1 MSPDTRRGVIVV
13 LLILVLLVLQ
23 ATVRVSRVGALPPD
37 AQLWTCGGRIDT
49 LFGHAVRHAEARGLP
64 RYLVAGVA
72 WRESTWR
79 VDAVNDSG
87 AHRAEGL
94 MQIVVHYHRS
104 MKGWTFDPCASL
116 SYGADYLARL
126 MRKYHGAVCMALGE
140 YSGHTVGYCDD
151 VLGYMTRVNRAAG

>member
-1 MSPDTRRGVIVV
+1 MSPDTRRGVLVV
-13 LLILVLLVLQ
+13 LLIVVLLVLQ
-23 ATVRVSRVGALPPD
+23 AMTSARARALPPD
-37 AQLWTCGGRIDT
+37 AQLWSCNGRTDT
-49 LFGHAVRHAEARGLP
+49 LFGHAVRQAESRGLP

-79 VDAVNDSG
+79 VDAVNDNG
-87 AHRAEGL
+87 AHRAEGV

-104 MKGWTFDPCASL
+104 MKGWTFDPCASF

-126 MRKYHGAVCMALGE
+126 LRKYQGAVCMALGE

-151 VLGYMTRVNRAAG
+151 VLGYMQRVNRAAG